1 MHTRAVSPLLAKD
14 AAGTPE
20 VPAPVVH
27 EGGRAMLPH
36 NLIAGIGK
44 ETGTATDKYRDG
56 DRDGRKESEDRD
68 TKRERDRERYQDED
82 RDRYR
87 QRGKGRERMKK
98 TKQERQRRE
107 SAVPYTHPIYAAFL
121 DLRVGFSVSL
131 SLFLRL
137 GGVYIEQRFAIWCAS

>member
-1 MHTRAVSPLLAKD
+1 MHLLCTRAVSPLLAKD

-20 VPAPVVH
+20 VPAPVVN

-44 ETGTATDKYRDG
+44 ETGTATDRYRDG
-56 DRDGRKESEDRD
+56 DRGKGEGRGRNSESRKESERQRRK
-68 TKRERDRERYQDED
+68 KREREKERYRTKTETVTDKE
-82 RDRYR
+82 R
-87 QRGKGRERMKK
+87 KGRERMKK

-121 DLRVGFSVSL
+121 DPRVGFSVSL
-131 SLFLRL
+131 FLS
-137 GGVYIEQRFAIWCAS
+137 F

>member
-1 MHTRAVSPLLAKD
+1 MHLLCTRAVSPLLAKD

-20 VPAPVVH
+20 VPAPVVN

-44 ETGTATDKYRDG
+44 ETGTATDRYRDG
-56 DRDGRKESEDRD
+56 DRGKGEGRGRNSESRKESERQRHK
-68 TKRERDRERYQDED
+68 KREREKERYRTKTETVTDKE
-82 RDRYR
+82 R
-87 QRGKGRERMKK
+87 KGRERMKK

-121 DLRVGFSVSL
+121 DPRVGFSVSL
-131 SLFLRL
+131 FLS
-137 GGVYIEQRFAIWCAS
+137 F

>member
-20 VPAPVVH
+20 VPAPVVN

-56 DRDGRKESEDRD
+56 DRDGRKESERQRHKKRERQREIPGRRQRQIQ
-68 TKRERDRERYQDED
+68 TKRERERENEKDKARATEK
-82 RDRYR
+82 RKCRALH
-87 QRGKGRERMKK
+87 
-98 TKQERQRRE
+98 
-107 SAVPYTHPIYAAFL
+107 SPYL
-121 DLRVGFSVSL
+121 CGFFGS
-131 SLFLRL
+131 
-137 GGVYIEQRFAIWCAS
+137 

>member
-1 MHTRAVSPLLAKD
+1 MHLLCTRAVSPLLAKD

-20 VPAPVVH
+20 VPAPVVN

-44 ETGTATDKYRDG
+44 ETGTATDRYRDG
-56 DRDGRKESEDRD
+56 DRGKGEGREKNSERRKESERQRHEKERERKRD
-68 TKRERDRERYQDED
+68 TRTKTETDTDKER
-82 RDRYR
+82 
-87 QRGKGRERMKK
+87 KGRERMKK

-121 DLRVGFSVSL
+121 DPRVGFSVSL
-131 SLFLRL
+131 FLS
-137 GGVYIEQRFAIWCAS
+137 F